1 MMRSQNVSSTHGFWD
16 LGLIYFLVPEHLLRL
31 FPVGRA
37 EERGASNNENSQHP
51 LTDERLVDVIREV
64 HRSLKHQKAFPES
77 ACSQSQKTGVS
88 RPGSRYKTYKREE
101 DLPPAAHALYEA
113 AAKVIGASVKT
124 LVATV
129 LQTEWN
135 LQMWAEADRKM
146 AHIATAEARSGIKG
160 HQP

>member
-1 MMRSQNVSSTHGFWD
+1 MV
-16 LGLIYFLVPEHLLRL
+16 LIHFLVPEHLLGL

-37 EERGASNNENSQHP
+37 EGGDSSDNDNLHHSP
-51 LTDERLVDVIREV
+51 TDERLVDVIREV
-64 HRSLKHQKAFPES
+64 HGSLRHQKAFPES
-77 ACSQSQKTGVS
+77 ADCQSQKNGVS
-88 RPGSRYKTYKREE
+88 RPGSQYKTYRREK

-146 AHIATAEARSGIKG
+146 AHIAMAEARSGTKG
-160 HQP
+160 LEP